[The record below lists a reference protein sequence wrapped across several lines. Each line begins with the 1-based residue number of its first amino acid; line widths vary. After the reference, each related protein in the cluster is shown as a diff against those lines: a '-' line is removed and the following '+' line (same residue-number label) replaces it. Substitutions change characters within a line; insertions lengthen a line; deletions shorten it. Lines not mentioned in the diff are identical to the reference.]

1 MTDLFRV
8 PSLWLAGELAVF
20 QIDHLSCRVYPLTRA
35 DLAGSIPDRFNEIA
49 AHDPQKMAVCD
60 HVKSLTYLEPASPDK
75 QGGGDHPADR
85 GSLRYADGV
94 GPIIYTCGK
103 A

>member
-60 HVKSLTYLEPASPDK
+60 HVKSLTYLELHRLVNKAAAIIRRT
-75 QGGGDHPADR
+75 ADPSATPM
-85 GSLRYADGV
+85 GSVL
-94 GPIIYTCGK
+94 
-103 A
+103 